1 MISVCLQVLQYLRQ
15 HKFGDEYDIR
25 VGWDLQKPNPGRA
38 SIHPRHDKSNE
49 RNIGLKRSR
58 PSNCIFPIVLDG
70 YLTISLIQKS
80 HKVATQMTEKS
91 LRRFRVSWLNKIVE
105 YLSRTAWQTWRR
117 PGVNNAP
124 KLLKPSHPFIHGDAD
139 WRSLALAKHL
149 QKKHLNEPGRIRFIG
164 NASALLLGGVAHA
177 RLHRRSNQGADMS
190 GARMNSVMITA
201 LAAIAGSLVG
211 ALGSAVGTW
220 ITARHQDRRDLLGKQ
235 IARREALYSD
245 FIGESA
251 RLLVDAMQHNV
262 VDLQKL
268 LPVYALLSRIRL
280 SCSEPVLQTAEKV
293 IQTIVK
299 TYPQPN
305 LTAEQIE
312 SRAVDGQDPL
322 AQFSDTCRTE
332 LESLQRQL

>member
-1 MISVCLQVLQYLRQ
+1 
-15 HKFGDEYDIR
+15 
-25 VGWDLQKPNPGRA
+25 
-38 SIHPRHDKSNE
+38 
-49 RNIGLKRSR
+49 
-58 PSNCIFPIVLDG
+58 
-70 YLTISLIQKS
+70 
-80 HKVATQMTEKS
+80 
-91 LRRFRVSWLNKIVE
+91 
-105 YLSRTAWQTWRR
+105 
-117 PGVNNAP
+117 
-124 KLLKPSHPFIHGDAD
+124 
-139 WRSLALAKHL
+139 
-149 QKKHLNEPGRIRFIG
+149 
-164 NASALLLGGVAHA
+164 
-177 RLHRRSNQGADMS
+177 
-190 GARMNSVMITA
+190 MNSSMTTA

-262 VDLQKL
+262 SDLQKL

-280 SCSEPVLQTAEKV
+280 SSSEPVLQTAEEV

-305 LTAEQIE
+305 LTPEQIE
-312 SRAVDGQDPL
+312 SRAVNGQDPL
-322 AQFSDTCRTE
+322 RQFSDTCRTE